1 MSDLSEE
8 VLRYQSVMP
17 GVETVRM
24 TQFTG
29 KPLEK
34 SSFSWESAL
43 LGAESTGAVP
53 THLNLCSLFKYLF
66 LRGRSELNRYVKVFV
81 PRLFRL

>member
-8 VLRYQSVMP
+8 VLRNQSVMP
-17 GVETVRM
+17 GAETVRL

-43 LGAESTGAVP
+43 LDAGCTGTYP
-53 THLNLCSLFKYLF
+53 EHLNICSLF
-66 LRGRSELNRYVKVFV
+66 
-81 PRLFRL
+81 

>member
-8 VLRYQSVMP
+8 VLRNQSVMP
-17 GVETVRM
+17 DVETVRM

-43 LGAESTGAVP
+43 LGAGSTGAWP
-53 THLNLCSLFKYLF
+53 THLDIS
-66 LRGRSELNRYVKVFV
+66 
-81 PRLFRL
+81 

>member
-1 MSDLSEE
+1 MRGSSISDLSEE
-8 VLRYQSVMP
+8 VLRNQSVMP
-17 GVETVRM
+17 SVETVRM

-43 LGAESTGAVP
+43 LGAGSIGAYP
-53 THLNLCSLFKYLF
+53 NHLNI
-66 LRGRSELNRYVKVFV
+66 
-81 PRLFRL
+81 